1 MNLRLLFSAAI
12 LLGSST
18 VNAANVV
25 FFDNF
30 DADHT
35 TNNASSFVQGW
46 QVSNGSVDLDGTGFV
61 HDELPGHGHYVDL
74 DGSTLQ
80 AGILSNSITL
90 SAGLTYTMSFAIAGN
105 QRNWGNDTL
114 DVTFGSSSQ
123 TYVIGAADPL
133 TTKALTFS
141 PTSSGVYNFSF
152 HNRGGD
158 NRGAF
163 LDQVSITAV
172 PEPSTYS
179 MLLTGLFVAGAMLR
193 RQRQA

>member
-1 MNLRLLFSAAI
+1 MNLRLLFSAVI
-12 LLGSST
+12 LLGSTT
-18 VNAANVV
+18 VNAADVV

-46 QVSNGSVDLDGTGFV
+46 QVSSGSVDLDGTGFV

-105 QRNWGNDTL
+105 QRNWGNDTV

-133 TTKALTFS
+133 TTKTLTFS
-141 PTSSGVYNFSF
+141 PSSSGLYNFSF